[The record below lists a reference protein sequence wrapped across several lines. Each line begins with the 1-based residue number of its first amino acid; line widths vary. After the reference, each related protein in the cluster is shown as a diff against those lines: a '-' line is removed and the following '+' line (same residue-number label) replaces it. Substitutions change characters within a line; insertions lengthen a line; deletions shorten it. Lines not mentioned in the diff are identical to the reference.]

1 MKAKLEKGLMFIA
14 IGLLLSVIYYRAVYG
29 EFLIM
34 GYKPF
39 LIMSDS
45 MEPCIS
51 TYQFVL
57 AKPID
62 ADEIQVGDI
71 AAYELYSETSNLIKE
86 TVVHRVYAI
95 NEDGS
100 FVFKGDNNQNID
112 VNSIPKERIK
122 YKIVIY

>member
-1 MKAKLEKGLMFIA
+1 MFIA
-14 IGLLLSVIYYRAVYG
+14 IGLFVSVIYYKVTYG
-29 EFLIM
+29 EFLLL

-57 AKPID
+57 AKQVD
-62 ADEIQVGDI
+62 VDEIQVGDI
-71 AAYELYSETSNLIKE
+71 AAYELYAENTEIIKE
-86 TVVHRVYAI
+86 TVIHRVHAI
-95 NEDGS
+95 NEDGTYL
-100 FVFKGDNNQNID
+100 FKGDNNQNID
-112 VNSIPKERIK
+112 VNPIQKDRIK

>member
-1 MKAKLEKGLMFIA
+1 MKAKIEKLMMLLA
-14 IGLLLSVIYYRAVYG
+14 IGLFVSVIYYKATCG
-29 EFLIM
+29 EFLLL

-57 AKPID
+57 AKQVD
-62 ADEIQVGDI
+62 EDEIQVGDI
-71 AAYELYSETSNLIKE
+71 AAYELYAENTEIIKE
-86 TVVHRVYAI
+86 TVIHRVHAI
-95 NEDGS
+95 NEDGTYL
-100 FVFKGDNNQNID
+100 FKGDNNQNID
-112 VNSIPKERIK
+112 VNPIPKDRIK

>member
-57 AKPID
+57 GKPID
-62 ADEIQVGDI
+62 ADEIKVGDI

-86 TVVHRVYAI
+86 TIVHRVYAI

-112 VNSIPKERIK
+112 ANSIPKERIK

>member
-57 AKPID
+57 AKQVD
-62 ADEIQVGDI
+62 EDEIQVGDI
-71 AAYELYSETSNLIKE
+71 AAYELYAENTEIIKE
-86 TVVHRVYAI
+86 TVIHRVHAI
-95 NEDGS
+95 NEDGTYL
-100 FVFKGDNNQNID
+100 FKGDNNQNID
-112 VNSIPKERIK
+112 VNPIPKDRIK

>member
-1 MKAKLEKGLMFIA
+1 MLFA
-14 IGLLLSVIYYRAVYG
+14 IGLFISAIYYKVTYG

-39 LIMSDS
+39 FIMSDS

-57 AKPID
+57 AKQIE
-62 ADEIQVGDI
+62 ADELQVGDI
-71 AAYELYSETSNLIKE
+71 AAYELYSDATDVIKE
-86 TVVHRVYAI
+86 TVIHRVHAI
-95 NEDGS
+95 NEDETYI
-100 FVFKGDNNQNID
+100 FKGDNNLNVDSKPIQ
-112 VNSIPKERIK
+112 KARIK